1 MSQILIAID
10 NNIIFNNLV
19 RDKRFN
25 FFNKDIIYKE
35 GIVEV
40 LEHNEDIDVVII
52 NNNISGQEGFEKFIL
67 KLKNARENLKI
78 ILFLDFKDNQLI
90 NFLNINEIYSIY
102 DIQEIGEKRILEILE
117 NELSTK
123 NRINEEIDTLRKLI
137 EKKKVIKEESIKEDA
152 KIIVFTGESNVGKTT
167 LSTICAKLVNK
178 LNKKTLLISFNNWN
192 NDIEILLNCEGI
204 KNKTNRITE
213 KLDLLVIDKNFKFII
228 NQILKRY
235 EFVIF
240 DMNILRKN
248 NYTKDILL
256 KSNTIFFIIEAD
268 NLGIKKG
275 SRMLE
280 KIILNFNISLD
291 KIEIVFNNFDKFSIR
306 KKILKKV
313 FYKFKIKG
321 FCKRGKVHKFIKQK
335 IVKKE

>member
-52 NNNISGQEGFEKFIL
+52 NNNISGQEGFEEFIL

-137 EKKKVIKEESIKEDA
+137 EKKKLIKEE
-152 KIIVFTGESNVGKTT
+152 
-167 LSTICAKLVNK
+167 
-178 LNKKTLLISFNNWN
+178 
-192 NDIEILLNCEGI
+192 
-204 KNKTNRITE
+204 
-213 KLDLLVIDKNFKFII
+213 
-228 NQILKRY
+228 
-235 EFVIF
+235 
-240 DMNILRKN
+240 
-248 NYTKDILL
+248 
-256 KSNTIFFIIEAD
+256 
-268 NLGIKKG
+268 
-275 SRMLE
+275 
-280 KIILNFNISLD
+280 
-291 KIEIVFNNFDKFSIR
+291 
-306 KKILKKV
+306 
-313 FYKFKIKG
+313 
-321 FCKRGKVHKFIKQK
+321 
-335 IVKKE
+335 

>member
-10 NNIIFNNLV
+10 NNIIFYNLV

-52 NNNISGQEGFEKFIL
+52 NNNISGQEGFEEFIL

-137 EKKKVIKEESIKEDA
+137 KKKKVIKEESIKEDA

-204 KNKTNRITE
+204 KNKTR
-213 KLDLLVIDKNFKFII
+213 FISY
-228 NQILKRY
+228 R
-235 EFVIF
+235 
-240 DMNILRKN
+240 
-248 NYTKDILL
+248 
-256 KSNTIFFIIEAD
+256 
-268 NLGIKKG
+268 
-275 SRMLE
+275 
-280 KIILNFNISLD
+280 
-291 KIEIVFNNFDKFSIR
+291 
-306 KKILKKV
+306 
-313 FYKFKIKG
+313 
-321 FCKRGKVHKFIKQK
+321 
-335 IVKKE
+335 